1 MKILFAFYYVIFQ
14 ITLQAVAPNCGQV
27 RAGSLDNSS
36 LHHVFSCLPL
46 EAGGGCILWVMK

>member
-36 LHHVFSCLPL
+36 LHHVFSCLL
-46 EAGGGCILWVMK
+46 WEAGGGCILWVMK